1 MPEPEV
7 WLCPNCGSD
16 DLASWTRQT
25 QHGDADGMWC
35 RTCELFMG
43 DGQDIDGPILAD
55 TEER

>member
-1 MPEPEV
+1 MTEV